1 MFWAVADRDHQPA
14 GTDPRHRAPTSYAQ
28 APRTRPRHRRPDDAG
43 HGADGLVAAHPA
55 APGPDDA
62 DAVGVDRGGAAA
74 GLPPG
79 AVVLGRDRARD
90 ADRVAVAGDPD
101 LSAAVRP
108 GLEHCPTRRAPR
120 AGLRRAGR
128 AGRVPP
134 GIANGVAVTSQ
145 ALSVT
150 AEIGRAHV

>member
-108 GLEHCPTRRAPR
+108 GRSEEH
-120 AGLRRAGR
+120 
-128 AGRVPP
+128 
-134 GIANGVAVTSQ
+134 TSELQ
-145 ALSVT
+145 SLMRISYDVFCLKKKSSKNT
-150 AEIGRAHV
+150 EINN